1 MMMAS
6 REGRPNRKTIAKGR
20 LAEALQQLSPEH
32 PGLPPRRG
40 ARLSYADIALAV
52 QLEAAGKQQKE
63 IAAVLHCSQPH
74 VARILQHFR
83 DTRPVAK
90 ARLNHAAEH
99 LATAAV
105 TAASVAA
112 AAGDAEPA
120 LELLDRIQV
129 APKTREAAAEA
140 PKIMIVVGQ
149 PTPDALPPALSA
161 LPTISVSSPRSL

>member
-1 MMMAS
+1 MAS
-6 REGRPNRKTIAKGR
+6 REGRPNRKTVAKGR
-20 LAEALQQLSPEH
+20 LAQALQQLSPEN
-32 PGLPPRRG
+32 PRLPTRPAG

-63 IAAVLHCSQPH
+63 IASVLHCSQPH

-99 LATAAV
+99 LADVAV

-129 APKTREAAAEA
+129 APKTRDVAPES
-140 PKIMIVVGQ
+140 PKILIVVGQ
-149 PTPDALPPALSA
+149 PTPDALPPGLAGYLS
-161 LPTISVSSPRSL
+161 PSSP